1 MKVDVPRPPQLCIP
15 AWVPKEVAEKARELA
30 RAEPPVA
37 APAMLRAL
45 ATNRR
50 MKWVWTELRKRHG
63 DGYLHP
69 VRPPKEPVA
78 DPQGFGMA
86 VLFSHTLTIVQDAPY
101 RLSFESRKEAEAARD
116 TYSMMAWR
124 LRTLARAFVE
134 TLPPDHRN
142 YETFRR
148 LNSEHVRKLEDA
160 AGVLEQLAQDEH
172 EHALELPERD
182 RGNALARYVS
192 GELVQACSIIF
203 GTPLYGVVAAIASV
217 ALGFDISVST
227 IRNWHPRK

>member
-1 MKVDVPRPPQLCIP
+1 MVLPS
-15 AWVPKEVAEKARELA
+15 
-30 RAEPPVA
+30 
-37 APAMLRAL
+37 MLRAL
-45 ATNRR
+45 ATDQR
-50 MKWVWTELRKRHG
+50 MKWVWTELRKHHG

-69 VRPPKEPVA
+69 ARPPKEPVT

-86 VLFSHTLTIVQDAPY
+86 FLFSYTFTIVQDTPY

-124 LRTLARAFVE
+124 LRTLGRAFVE

-148 LNSEHVRKLEDA
+148 LNSEDVRKLEDA
-160 AGVLEQLAQDEH
+160 AGVLEQLAQEEH
-172 EHALELPERD
+172 EYALELPERD

-192 GELVQACSIIF
+192 GELVQACSTIF

-217 ALGFDISVST
+217 ALGFNISVST
-227 IRNWHPRK
+227 IRGWHPGE

>member
-1 MKVDVPRPPQLCIP
+1 MKADIPRPPQLRIP
-15 AWVPKEVAEKARELA
+15 AWVPKQVAEKARELA

-37 APAMLRAL
+37 SPATLRAL

-50 MKWVWTELRKRHG
+50 MKWVWTELRKQHG

-69 VRPPKEPVA
+69 VRPLKEPVA

-86 VLFSHTLTIVQDAPY
+86 LLFSHTLTIVQDAPY

-116 TYSMMAWR
+116 TYSMMAWD

-148 LNSEHVRKLEDA
+148 LNSEDVRKLEDA
-160 AGVLEQLAQDEH
+160 AGVLEQLAQDEQ

-182 RGNALARYVS
+182 RGNALARYVT
-192 GELVQACSIIF
+192 GELVKTCCTIF
-203 GTPLYGVVAAIASV
+203 DTPLYGVVAAIATV
-217 ALGFDISVST
+217 ALGLDIPVST
-227 IRNWHPRK
+227 IRSWHPRE